1 LCLLLVDSDGG
12 TIVIVEMQ
20 PLHCQRDIINV
31 VSIVWRRDDFDI
43 IQAIIVISYDAT
55 MYVHDGKSS
64 RLQMT
69 ITLIT
74 PHSATKRQPIPTA
87 AISPPSPRQSEDE
100 SYKWPHPITHGIM
113 KTTASWRGT
122 TRGCFKDNMGKI
134 VPASML
140 LEELQK
146 ANGPPLICANVN
158 AETVCDNKSNLK
170 TKFSVMVKN
179 SGKHKR
185 RF

>member
-1 LCLLLVDSDGG
+1 
-12 TIVIVEMQ
+12 
-20 PLHCQRDIINV
+20 
-31 VSIVWRRDDFDI
+31 
-43 IQAIIVISYDAT
+43 
-55 MYVHDGKSS
+55 
-64 RLQMT
+64 
-69 ITLIT
+69 
-74 PHSATKRQPIPTA
+74 
-87 AISPPSPRQSEDE
+87 
-100 SYKWPHPITHGIM
+100 M

-185 RF
+185 RFRQCNRRKAELYACWFSFQYMHLHVL